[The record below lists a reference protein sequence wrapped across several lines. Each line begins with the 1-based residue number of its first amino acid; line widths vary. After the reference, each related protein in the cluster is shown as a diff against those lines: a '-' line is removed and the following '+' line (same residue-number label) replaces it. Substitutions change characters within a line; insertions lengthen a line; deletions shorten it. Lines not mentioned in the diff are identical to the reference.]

1 MMPEF
6 VNSEWFVDEPDNWHL
21 KPGAPPEIV
30 KEFEE
35 WMADHGFKEDEN
47 IIVDLTTRPVFR
59 AGGFFIAI
67 HRLPVVGGKQN
78 RNNRGS

>member
-6 VNSEWFVDEPDNWHL
+6 AKSEWFVDEPDNWHL

-35 WMADHGFKEDEN
+35 WMKEHEYNEEDH
-47 IIVDLTTRPVFR
+47 IIVD
-59 AGGFFIAI
+59 
-67 HRLPVVGGKQN
+67 
-78 RNNRGS
+78 

>member
-1 MMPEF
+1 MWIDAMMPEF
-6 VNSEWFVDEPDNWHL
+6 AQSEWFVAEPDNWHL

-47 IIVDLTTRPVFR
+47 TIVD
-59 AGGFFIAI
+59 
-67 HRLPVVGGKQN
+67 
-78 RNNRGS
+78 